1 MVTLPYDS
9 DVVSKLNQNEHPDE
23 HPDEHPEFS
32 NRTREK
38 IIIELIKTNPY
49 ITYDEIALELGISVA
64 TVRRMFASLR
74 KKGIIANRI
83 NQHDKWTLK
92 NW

>member
-1 MVTLPYDS
+1 MFVTLTYDS

-32 NRTREK
+32 NRTREE

-49 ITYDEIALELGISVA
+49 IT
-64 TVRRMFASLR
+64 
-74 KKGIIANRI
+74 
-83 NQHDKWTLK
+83 
-92 NW
+92 

>member
-9 DVVSKLNQNEHPDE
+9 DVVSKLNQNEHPNE

-49 ITYDEIALELGISVA
+49 ITYDEIALELVISAA

-74 KKGIIANRI
+74 KKALLQIESI
-83 NQHDKWTLK
+83 NMISGH
-92 NW
+92 